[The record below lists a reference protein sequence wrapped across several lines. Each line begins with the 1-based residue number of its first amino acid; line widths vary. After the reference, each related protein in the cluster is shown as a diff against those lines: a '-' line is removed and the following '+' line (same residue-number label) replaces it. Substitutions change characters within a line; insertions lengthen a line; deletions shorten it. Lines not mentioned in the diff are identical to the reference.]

1 MLKNNRGD
9 NFLVQLISLIIEY
22 IIKTMSNV
30 LNHDS
35 LTIKIYGRTFSHV
48 INTKKET
55 NEIGVEAR
63 RARNVRK
70 AIIENQQCK
79 KFQSP

>member
-1 MLKNNRGD
+1 
-9 NFLVQLISLIIEY
+9 
-22 IIKTMSNV
+22 MSNV
-30 LNHDS
+30 LNHNS
-35 LTIKIYGRTFSHV
+35 LTIEIYGLFSHV
-48 INTKKET
+48 ISTKKET
-55 NEIGVEAR
+55 NEIGVDAR

>member
-1 MLKNNRGD
+1 M
-9 NFLVQLISLIIEY
+9 
-22 IIKTMSNV
+22 IKTMSNI
-30 LNHDS
+30 LNHNS

-48 INTKKET
+48 ISAKKET

-63 RARNVRK
+63 RARSVRK
-70 AIIENQQCK
+70 PIIENQQGK

>member
-1 MLKNNRGD
+1 M
-9 NFLVQLISLIIEY
+9 QLTSLIIKDM
-22 IIKTMSNV
+22 IKTMSNI
-30 LNHDS
+30 LNHNS
-35 LTIKIYGRTFSHV
+35 LTIKIYGRAFSHV
-48 INTKKET
+48 LSAKKET